1 MLSQNMCP
9 ADRPCHTC
17 HALSRTPGWTTC
29 QVSGGLKLGE
39 STFLNTL
46 SRLAKLRASEEVS
59 TYPNWKSPLCHAVS
73 RTCHAV
79 TLPGWPPGGDP
90 ALQTFGFQI
99 ALLWTEIRASY
110 LFKLPYLN
118 LSGASLCVCSWRPA
132 GRPTV
137 SSVSRCHALQ
147 TFGLQI
153 ALL

>member
-1 MLSQNMCP
+1 MCLLETEGFP
-9 ADRPCHTC
+9 TYYVVPENVSGRTACRTAGRVTELC
-17 HALSRTPGWTTC
+17 HALSRTPGWTTF

-110 LFKLPYLN
+110 L
-118 LSGASLCVCSWRPA
+118 
-132 GRPTV
+132 
-137 SSVSRCHALQ
+137 
-147 TFGLQI
+147 
-153 ALL
+153 